1 MDCFFICL
9 QAQLTR
15 IGLNLAPGVEPQTV
29 VFAAVYDIKAN
40 TTTVPDRRDAM
51 PMSVTDPVYLITTML
66 KRFADYNPNMSKFI
80 VMFFVFCNLKN
91 IYSTLNITKIL

>member
-1 MDCFFICL
+1 M
-9 QAQLTR
+9 
-15 IGLNLAPGVEPQTV
+15 APGVEPQTV

-66 KRFADYNPNMSKFI
+66 KRFADYNPNMSKFTVNI
-80 VMFFVFCNLKN
+80 LCILQLKKYLFYIRYNYHFVAMLVVLV
-91 IYSTLNITKIL
+91 LNYLF